1 MSIIIKDAKA
11 KGMALKTIAT
21 ILDSFGLL
29 LSMKAIRAPMKG
41 KANRIDSIGM
51 FSNI

>member
-1 MSIIIKDAKA
+1 
-11 KGMALKTIAT
+11 MALKTIAT
-21 ILDSFGLL
+21 ILDSLGLL
-29 LSMKAIRAPMKG
+29 FSMKAIRAPMKG